1 MVSQLRSWIPRILVN
16 LLLLSVVPACL
27 AVNADW
33 ITPVPPFRIADNLYY
48 VGSRDLAAYLVTTPA
63 GDILINANYTSSPPQ
78 IRRSV
83 EQLGFAWRDIKVL
96 LISHAHVDHA
106 GGAAQILRETGARFE
121 VMDGDAEVMESGG
134 KTDFAFGHQGKM
146 LFPAAHVNRVLH
158 DGDAIDLGGVRVVAH
173 KTAGH
178 TKGCTTF
185 TLRVHLPGE
194 PAATLRDVVIV
205 GSWSVLSEYRLLAQ
219 HDRPSSY
226 PGIAA
231 DYNHSFAVLAT
242 LPCDIFLASHG
253 STFDMPGKRK
263 RMPAEGERVWIDP
276 QGYKA
281 AVTEARLAFEHAYEK
296 QATAAAAHGK
306 AA

>member
-1 MVSQLRSWIPRILVN
+1 MVSRAFTLVLVS
-16 LLLLSVVPACL
+16 LLLLCAAPACL

-33 ITPVPPFRIADNLYY
+33 TTPLPPFRIADNLYY

-78 IRRSV
+78 IRHSV
-83 EQLGFAWRDIKVL
+83 EQLGFRWRDVKVL
-96 LISHAHVDHA
+96 LISHAHTDHA
-106 GGAAQILRETGARFE
+106 GGAAQILRETGAQFE

-134 KTDFAFGHQGKM
+134 KTDFAFGQEGRM

-158 DGDAIDLGGVRVVAH
+158 DGDAIELGGVKVVAH

-178 TKGCTTF
+178 TKGCTSF
-185 TLRVHLPGE
+185 TMQVHVPGE
-194 PAATLRDVVIV
+194 PPATLRDVVIV
-205 GSWSVLSEYRLLAQ
+205 GSWSVLSEYRLLAERS
-219 HDRPSSY
+219 RPPSY

-231 DYNHSFAVLAT
+231 DYTRTFAVLGM

-253 STFDMPGKRK
+253 SMFNMLGKLK
-263 RMPAEGERVWIDP
+263 RMPAEGDRVWIDP
-276 QGYKA
+276 AGYKEA
-281 AVTEARLAFEHAYEK
+281 LLQARLAFEHACER
-296 QATAAAAHGK
+296 QAAVAAGK